1 MDYFILTDWMTSPVL
16 VKSARTFLVGENE
29 ITEFITV
36 GNSRPVSLFD
46 YEVDDAIALGKAYK
60 SLRDKTKPWSK
71 AVMDKRFHGKA

>member
-1 MDYFILTDWMTSPVL
+1 MNYFILTDWMTSPVL

-36 GNSRPVSLFD
+36 GNERPVSLFD

-60 SLRDKTKPWSK
+60 SIRDKAKPWSK
-71 AVMDKRFHGKA
+71 AEMKKRFA